1 MMNNVNTNVE
11 RIIAKIDNDF
21 NPSDSD
27 WIPRVGAWCID
38 AMNILGIMQTQSI
51 KKKIP
56 VKDRIAYSNCIIN
69 TKDLI
74 VCDSNGCIIK
84 EADESEC
91 PCSSSTGKLSEA
103 VIVDTADNTTD
114 TTDVIINPNSQY
126 DIVHVQAETINDK
139 EWPGRYNV
147 KEYGKRINTDRN
159 YVIIN
164 DKQLELNFD
173 TDFIYIIYK
182 SIKTEYSKVFNCKLP
197 VIPNNGLLIEA
208 LTYYCM
214 YKILTRGYKHPVFNL
229 NASQYGTNPYFMWNN
244 IKEEAK
250 RSVIIG
256 EQKDNLS
263 GDEIWRDNFYI
274 NTFNPKRR

>member
-84 EADESEC
+84 EADENEC
-91 PCSSSTGKLSEA
+91 LCSPSTGGLSET

-182 SIKTEYSKVFNCKLP
+182 SIKTEYSKVFNCELP

-263 GDEIWRDNFYI
+263 DDEIWRDNFYI
-274 NTFNPKRR
+274 STFNPKRR